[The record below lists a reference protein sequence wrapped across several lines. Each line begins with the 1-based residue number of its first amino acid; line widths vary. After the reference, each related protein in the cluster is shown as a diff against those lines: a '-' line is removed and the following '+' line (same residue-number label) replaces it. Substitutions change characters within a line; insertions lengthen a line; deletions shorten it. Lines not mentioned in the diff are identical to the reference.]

1 MDLIDNS
8 YLKPYYKHIIA
19 SAKNKLEDDG
29 VFTVLDTVVDG
40 FTVKS
45 DWRGILAS
53 GKNIAW
59 RTLRPCYLRRRIS
72 NP

>member
-45 DWRGILAS
+45 DWPGILAS
-53 GKNIAW
+53 GKI
-59 RTLRPCYLRRRIS
+59 
-72 NP
+72 